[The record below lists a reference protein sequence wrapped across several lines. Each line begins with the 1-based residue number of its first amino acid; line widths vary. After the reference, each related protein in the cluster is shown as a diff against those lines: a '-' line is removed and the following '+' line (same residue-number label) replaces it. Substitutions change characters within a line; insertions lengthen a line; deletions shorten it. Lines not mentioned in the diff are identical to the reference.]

1 MAAEE
6 THPSPSPEVR
16 YEGIPA
22 SPGVAIGTL
31 FHYTPDEIAVRKRS
45 IKPEEIPE
53 EINRLES
60 ALIKTHSQ
68 LEAIREQLSSSLGEK
83 DAAIFDAHLLVIEDP
98 ALLDSIRSQLH
109 AKLICVDYIFY
120 QITRSYAQKMRE
132 LDDKYLQE
140 RAEDVMDVAKR
151 VLRNLE
157 GKDSE
162 FSWQKLDGNQV
173 VYAHDLAPSDTAL
186 MNRGNILGFVTQ
198 MGSKTSHSAI
208 MARSLNVPAVV
219 GIEAIHPPPANG
231 TEVLLDGHEG
241 LLILNPSEQTKFEY
255 GQIESQRHELD
266 VELENLRETFAVTTD
281 HRHII
286 VSANVELPEDL
297 AQIESNGAE
306 GIGLFRSEFLFLN
319 RDDYPT
325 EEEQVT
331 MYRKVAQ
338 ACHPHNAII
347 RTLDVGGDK
356 SHPYL
361 GIERED
367 NPFLGWRGIRYLLS
381 RQDVFR
387 RQLRAIGRASVE
399 GNINVMFPMVSD
411 ISELYQAREVLDSV
425 WEELRQEGHE
435 IAERIDVGVMIETPS
450 AALTADLLAK
460 EVDFFSIG
468 TNDLI
473 QYTMAVD
480 RNNQKV
486 AHLYQPTHPAVIRML
501 KIVTEAAHAE
511 QIWVGV
517 CGEMASDLLLTPM
530 LIGLGVDEL
539 SLGSIF
545 IPRVKRV
552 VQSLNYEIAQ
562 QMVEDLIN
570 ARSPEENI
578 KVLTDLANSLYPELL
593 K

>member
-1 MAAEE
+1 MSAEE
-6 THPSPSPEVR
+6 THPKPSREIR
-16 YEGIPA
+16 YAGIAA
-22 SPGVAIGTL
+22 SPGVATGTI
-31 FHYTPDEIAVRKRS
+31 FHYTPDEIAVRKRP
-45 IKPEEIPE
+45 IQPENIPD

-60 ALIKTHSQ
+60 ALIKTHAQ
-68 LEAIREQLSSSLGEK
+68 LKDIREQLANSLGEK

-98 ALLDSIRSQLH
+98 ALLESIRGQLH
-109 AKLICVDYIFY
+109 AKLLCVDYVFY
-120 QITRSYAQKMRE
+120 QITRSYAKKMRE

-151 VLRNLE
+151 VLRNLD
-157 GKDSE
+157 GKGSE

-186 MNRGNILGFVTQ
+186 MNRGSILGFVTE

-219 GIEAIHPPPANG
+219 GIEKIDPPPANG
-231 TEVLLDGHEG
+231 MEVLLDGYEG
-241 LLILNPSEQTKFEY
+241 MLILNPSEQTKYEY
-255 GQIESQRHELD
+255 GRIESQRHELD
-266 VELENLRETFAVTTD
+266 VLLEDLRETFAVTTD

-297 AQIESNGAE
+297 GQVEPNGAE

-319 RDDYPT
+319 RDDYPS
-325 EEEQVT
+325 EDEQVA
-331 MYRKVAQ
+331 MYRQVAQ

-367 NPFLGWRGIRYLLS
+367 NPFLGWRGIRYLLT
-381 RQDVFR
+381 REDVFR

-399 GNINVMFPMVSD
+399 GNINVMFPMISD
-411 ISELYQAREVLDSV
+411 ISELLRGREILDSV

-435 IAERIDVGVMIETPS
+435 ISDRIDVGIMIETPS

-460 EVDFFSIG
+460 EVDFFSVG

-473 QYTMAVD
+473 QYAMAVD

-486 AHLYQPTHPAVIRML
+486 AHLYQPTHPAVIRLL

-511 QIWVGV
+511 HIWVGV

-552 VQSLNYEIAQ
+552 VQSLNYEITQ

-578 KVLTDLANSLYPELL
+578 KVLTDLANNLYPELL
-593 K
+593 

>member
-1 MAAEE
+1 MAADPAK
-6 THPSPSPEVR
+6 PSPSREVR
-16 YEGIPA
+16 YKGTPA
-22 SPGVAIGTL
+22 SPGVAVGQV
-31 FHYTPDEIAVRKRS
+31 FHYTPDEISVRKRR
-45 IKPEEIPE
+45 IEPEAIPD

-60 ALIKTHSQ
+60 ALLATRSQ
-68 LEAIREQLSSSLGEK
+68 LEEIREQLASSLGEK
-83 DAAIFDAHLLVIEDP
+83 DASIFDAHLLVVEDP
-98 ALLDSIRSQLH
+98 ALLESIRSQLH
-109 AKLICVDYIFY
+109 SRLLCVDYIFY
-120 QITRSYAQKMRE
+120 QVTRSYARKMRE
-132 LDDKYLQE
+132 LDDQYLQE
-140 RAEDVMDVAKR
+140 RAEDVLDVAKR

-157 GKDSE
+157 GRDAE
-162 FSWQKLDGNQV
+162 FSWGKLDGNQI

-186 MNRGNILGFVTQ
+186 MNRGSILGFVTEA
-198 MGSKTSHSAI
+198 GSKTSHSAI
-208 MARSLNVPAVV
+208 MARSLNVPAIV
-219 GIEAIHPPPANG
+219 GVEAIHPPPANG
-231 TEVLLDGHEG
+231 TEVLLDGYEG
-241 LLILNPSEQTKFEY
+241 IFILNPSEQTKFEY
-255 GQIESQRHELD
+255 GKIESERHKLD
-266 VELENLRETFAVTTD
+266 VQLEDLRETFAVTTD
-281 HRHII
+281 HRHVI

-297 AQIESNGAE
+297 GQIESNGAE

-319 RDDYPT
+319 RESYPS
-325 EEEQVT
+325 EEEQES
-331 MYRKVAQ
+331 MYRRVAQ

-387 RQLRAIGRASVE
+387 RQLRAIGKASNE
-399 GNINVMFPMVSD
+399 GNLNVMFPMVSD
-411 ISELYQAREVLDSV
+411 ISELRQAREIFNEVL
-425 WEELRQEGHE
+425 EELRDEGHE
-435 IAERIDVGVMIETPS
+435 VSDNIDVGAMIETPS

-460 EVDFFSIG
+460 EVDFFSVG

-473 QYTMAVD
+473 QYAIAVD

-486 AHLYQPTHPAVIRML
+486 AHLYQPTHPAVIRLL

-511 QIWVGV
+511 HIWVGV

-545 IPRVKRV
+545 IPRIKRV
-552 VQSLNYEIAQ
+552 VQSLNYEITQ

-570 ARSPEENI
+570 ARSAEDNLH
-578 KVLTDLANSLYPELL
+578 VLEDLAKSLYPELL
-593 K
+593 

>member
-6 THPSPSPEVR
+6 AKPSPSREVR
-16 YEGIPA
+16 YKGTPA
-22 SPGVAIGTL
+22 SPGVAIGPS
-31 FHYTPDEIAVRKRS
+31 FHYTPDEVAVRKKK
-45 IKPEEIPE
+45 IEPEDIPN

-60 ALIKTHSQ
+60 ALLATRSQ
-68 LEAIREQLSSSLGEK
+68 LEEIREQLATSLGEK
-83 DAAIFDAHLLVIEDP
+83 DASIFDAHLLVIEDP
-98 ALLDSIRSQLH
+98 ALLESIRGKLH
-109 AKLICVDYIFY
+109 SKLLCVDHIFY
-120 QITRSYAQKMRE
+120 QVTRAYAQKMRE
-132 LDDKYLQE
+132 LDDQYLQE

-157 GKDSE
+157 GKDAE
-162 FSWQKLDGNQV
+162 FTWDKLENPQV

-186 MNRGNILGFVTQ
+186 MHRGSILGFVTEA
-198 MGSKTSHSAI
+198 GSRTSHSAI
-208 MARSLNVPAVV
+208 MARSINVPAVV
-219 GIEAIHPPPANG
+219 GLEAIHPFPSNG
-231 TEVLLDGHEG
+231 TEVLLDGYEG

-255 GQIESQRHELD
+255 GRIESQRHELD
-266 VELENLRETFAVTTD
+266 VQHEDLRETFAVTTD

-297 AQIESNGAE
+297 EQIETNGAE

-319 RDDYPT
+319 RSSYPT
-325 EEEQVT
+325 EEEQEA

-356 SHPYL
+356 SYPYL

-387 RQLRAIGRASVE
+387 QQLRAIGKASSE
-399 GNINVMFPMVSD
+399 GNLNVMFPMVSD
-411 ISELYQAREVLDSV
+411 ISELRQAREIFHEVL
-425 WEELRQEGHE
+425 EELREQGHDVSDN
-435 IAERIDVGVMIETPS
+435 IDVGAMIETPS
-450 AALTADLLAK
+450 AALTADLMAK
-460 EVDFFSIG
+460 EVDFFSVG

-473 QYTMAVD
+473 QYAIAVD

-486 AHLYQPTHPAVIRML
+486 SHLYQPTHPAVIRLL
-501 KIVTEAAHAE
+501 KIITEAAHAE
-511 QIWVGV
+511 HIWVGI

-545 IPRVKRV
+545 IPRIKRV
-552 VQSLNYEIAQ
+552 VQSLNYEITQ

-570 ARSPEENI
+570 ARSAEENV
-578 KVLTDLANSLYPELL
+578 KVLEDLAQSLYPELL
-593 K
+593 